1 MSLVF
6 TGWGKPNA
14 GTVDTSWR
22 ASDDPTHSR
31 LEAVQ
36 FDDSITLL
44 HPAATNER
52 ATFTH
57 FDDPGL
63 PVGKDPVL
71 IDVKWEP
78 FYGPVASGGGGS

>member
-36 FDDSITLL
+36 FDDSITLV

-52 ATFTH
+52 ATYTN
-57 FDDPGL
+57 FDDAGI
-63 PVGKDPVL
+63 PVGKVPLL
-71 IDVKWEP
+71 IDVKVEWG
-78 FYGPVASGGGGS
+78 YGPVASGGGGS